1 MTSVASDPRQVTRL
15 NCLVLG
21 EPCNRIFPVEIA
33 STKTV
38 GDLKK
43 AIKVEKQPALN
54 HVPADTFILWKVSIS
69 PNQTVPL
76 NLDELQVDAHDITL
90 LSPTDGLSEVFSE
103 SLAPKDIHVI
113 VKSPTLGE

>member
-21 EPCNRIFPVEIA
+21 EPRNRIFPVKIA
-33 STKTV
+33 STDTV
-38 GDLKK
+38 GDLKD
-43 AIKVEKQPALN
+43 AIKEKKQLAFQ
-54 HVPADTFILWKVSIS
+54 HIDADSVVLWKVSIS

-76 NLDELQVDAHDITL
+76 NLDELQVDANDITL